1 VLSQAHVFRCDR
13 VEDTSRSPAFSFKKV
28 HFGAISRSGCVLFA
42 SVRLRAARFH
52 RLISGV
58 QALRSSVR
66 VVGRVAYTEASAWH
80 VAFVSWH
87 DVLRRRLI
95 YGTLVQHAAPVAIVP
110 QPVLSHSGFS
120 QAPEIVSDVC
130 CSLL

>member
-1 VLSQAHVFRCDR
+1 VLSQAHVFRCGR
-13 VEDTSRSPAFSFKKV
+13 VEDTPRSPAFSFEKV
-28 HFGAISRSGCVLFA
+28 HSGAISRSGCVLLA
-42 SVRLRAARFH
+42 CVRLRAARFH

-58 QALRSSVR
+58 QALRSSVG
-66 VVGRVAYTEASAWH
+66 VVGRVAHTEASAWH
-80 VAFVSWH
+80 AAFVSCH

-120 QAPEIVSDVC
+120 QAPEKVSAVWC
-130 CSLL
+130 LLL